1 MVWRACTWGAVSVI
15 VFAGCTAYHSM
26 PLTQETVEQ
35 ALVPPTEEALHVQAK
50 SLHHPILPAID
61 FDERDGLS
69 PEEAAVLAVLANPG
83 LRAIRDQRAIA
94 QGQVIQAG
102 LLPNPRWAYSMSFP
116 TGQFSPGTVAELTGG
131 LTWDLRTVITRAA
144 REDAAVAH
152 AESVDLD
159 VAWQEWQI
167 AQTAKRSAYRLWTF
181 QAQAVLAQELAGLVE
196 KNVKQLRSAL
206 QQRLITA
213 LELTAAETADN
224 TAHANVLK
232 FEKLARQ
239 EQVMLNRLLGFPS
252 GSRIPLQKNID
263 MPNRLTLPSLDDL
276 LRDLEERR
284 LDLVAL
290 RHGYE
295 SQEATVRAAILN
307 QFNNIQ
313 IGFLN
318 VRDTGNFYRPGFE
331 VSTDIPIFNRNQ
343 GTIVSERAT
352 RQKLFDEYVNRV
364 FQARKDIVT
373 LLVGLEWVNEQV
385 ANAQEAI
392 PILTRLVDKLRFA
405 LSGGQS
411 TVVLYYTAL
420 GNLTTKHIQTLGFKQ
435 QLVEAMIAL
444 ELATGLYQLDSPT
457 TTNMMSKAVGRKGA
471 S

>member
-1 MVWRACTWGAVSVI
+1 MVWRACLWGTLNI
-15 VFAGCTAYHSM
+15 IFFAGCTAYQPM
-26 PLTQETVEQ
+26 PLTQKSVEQ
-35 ALVPPTEEALHVQAK
+35 ALVPPSGETLHVQAK
-50 SLHHPILPAID
+50 LFHHPILPAID

-69 PEEAAVLAVLANPG
+69 PDEAAVLAVLANPG

-94 QGQVIQAG
+94 EGQVSQAG
-102 LLPNPRWAYSMSFP
+102 LLPNPRLGYSMSFP
-116 TGQFSPGTVAELTGG
+116 TGQFSPGTVAELSGW

-144 REDAAVAH
+144 REDAAIAR

-159 VAWQEWQI
+159 VAWQEWQV
-167 AQTAKRSAYRLWTF
+167 AQAAKRSTYRLWTF
-181 QAQAVLAQELAGLVE
+181 QAQAVLAQELAGLLE
-196 KNVKQLRSAL
+196 KNVNQLRSAL

-213 LELTAAETADN
+213 LELTAAETANN

-239 EQVMLNRLLGFPS
+239 ERVMLNRLLGFPFE
-252 GSRIPLQKNID
+252 SRIPLQKNINV
-263 MPNRLTLPSLDDL
+263 PNRLTLPSLDGL
-276 LRDLEERR
+276 LQNLEERR

-313 IGFLN
+313 IGFLD
-318 VRDTGNFYRPGFE
+318 VRDTGNFYRPGFQ

-343 GTIVSERAT
+343 GTITSEHAT
-352 RQKLFDEYVNRV
+352 RKKLFDEYVSRV
-364 FQARKDIVT
+364 FQARNDIGK
-373 LLVGLEWVNEQV
+373 LLVGLEWLNDQV
-385 ANAQEAI
+385 ANAREAM
-392 PILTRLVDKLRFA
+392 PILTRLVDKLRSA

-420 GNLTTKHIQTLGFKQ
+420 GNLTTKHIQTLGFRQ

-444 ELATGLYQLDSPT
+444 ELATGLYQLDSPNT
-457 TTNMMSKAVGRKGA
+457 ATMISKVRGRRE
-471 S
+471 SP